1 MTVEPTHIED
11 LLIIKP
17 SVFEDNRGYFM
28 ESFNEE
34 RFKSETGLDVVF
46 VQDNESMSNKNVLRG
61 LHFQKHPHAQ
71 GKLVRVVRGAVLDI
85 AVDIRKGSPT
95 FGKHA
100 KVELTE
106 ENKWQFY
113 VPPGF
118 AHGFLVLEDKT
129 IFSYKCTNYYN
140 KKSEGVLYW
149 NDPALAID
157 WGIQNPIL
165 SEKDSDASTFEKN
178 FLSPFDYV

>member
-28 ESFNEE
+28 ESFNAE

-71 GKLVRVVRGAVLDI
+71 GKLVRVVRGAVIDI

-95 FGKHA
+95 FGQHA

-140 KKSEGVLYW
+140 KESEGVLHW
-149 NDPALAID
+149 NDPALGIN
-157 WGIQNPIL
+157 WGVQNPIL
-165 SEKDSDASTFEKN
+165 SEKDSDAPTLEKN